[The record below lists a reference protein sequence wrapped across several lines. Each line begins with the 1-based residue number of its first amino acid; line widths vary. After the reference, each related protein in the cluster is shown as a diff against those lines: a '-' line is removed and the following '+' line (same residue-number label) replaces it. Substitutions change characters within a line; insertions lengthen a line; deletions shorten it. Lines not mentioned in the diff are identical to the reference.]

1 MGAESKAKKKK
12 KKKKKTVEKKELI
25 APEISSFLRNQFLKE
40 GENIDM
46 KCRLDEEIEEG
57 DVEVTWSFND
67 KVITNSDR
75 IQTSFD
81 GTFAKIFIACCKME
95 DMGKYKCHFKND
107 KGEDSTE
114 GKVTVKPAP
123 KAEAPKEPSPVKE
136 PESVQPK
143 KSFLSQKKKEPE
155 PPKEEEKPPGE
166 GDMFKLKKKSS
177 VTPRKPIQKE
187 EEQPAFAGFKLKKAE
202 TVKRQWDD
210 GGLENVNLKHHEF
223 EKPPQDEQPE

>member
-1 MGAESKAKKKK
+1 MGKKKK
-12 KKKKKTVEKKELI
+12 KKKKKTVEKKDLP
-25 APEISSFLRNQFLKE
+25 APEISSFLRNYILKE
-40 GENIDM
+40 GENVDM
-46 KCRLDEEIEEG
+46 KCRLEEEIEEG
-57 DVEVTWSFND
+57 DVEITWTFND
-67 KVITNSDR
+67 
-75 IQTSFD
+75 
-81 GTFAKIFIACCKME
+81 KIFIACCKME
-95 DMGKYKCHFKND
+95 DMGSYKCSFKNA
-107 KGEDSTE
+107 KGEDSTQ

-123 KAEAPKEPSPVKE
+123 KTEAPKEPSPVKE
-136 PESVQPK
+136 PEQVQPK

-223 EKPPQDEQPE
+223 EKPPQDEQPERNTEVLLSQSIPDKDDDD

>member
-25 APEISSFLRNQFLKE
+25 APEISSFLRNQILKE

-57 DVEVTWSFND
+57 DVEVTWYFND
-67 KVITNSDR
+67 KVIENSDR
-75 IQTSFD
+75 IQITYD
-81 GTFAKIFIACCKME
+81 GTFAKLFIACCKMT
-95 DMGKYKCHFKND
+95 DMGQYKCHLKNS
-107 KGEDSTE
+107 KGEDETQ

-210 GGLENVNLKHHEF
+210 GGLENVNLKHHE
-223 EKPPQDEQPE
+223 